1 MKGEKKMKDGVYF
14 NLSEDEYHAEKRL
27 SASGIKQILNSPT
40 EYWFNSRL
48 NPLYKENKS
57 EALTDGT
64 ILHGLV
70 LEHEKF
76 FEKFAVPSKEIEAL
90 NKNTNAFKEWR
101 AANEGAGKRVL
112 TLAKY
117 QKFKTIT
124 AYLSQ
129 KGQVLD
135 CGLFQGGRS
144 EVSVFWTEGGIKRKA
159 RFDYISKGRI
169 IDLKTFAMRQNT
181 DFSDHIRRYF
191 YSFRVYIQMIYYLR
205 AFNFAKAEGLP
216 VKGTAADVEFWEG
229 LPENPL
235 LFVVFLNREMP
246 QGAFKAFVKEQCPDL
261 WRLGESQIEK
271 AEGLYS
277 DYMATYGEKS
287 AWLQNTLELAANAIF
302 TDADFPQSFYERL
315 RDGGNGDLSEL
326 RDDI

>member
-1 MKGEKKMKDGVYF
+1 MKDGVYF
-14 NLSEDEYHAEKRL
+14 NLSEEEYHEEKRL

-48 NPLYKENKS
+48 NPLYEENKS

-64 ILHGLV
+64 ILHGLI
-70 LEHEKF
+70 LEPEKF
-76 FEKFAVPSKEIEAL
+76 FEKFAVPSKEIDAL
-90 NKNTNAFKEWR
+90 NKNTNTFKEWK
-101 AANEGAGKRVL
+101 AANEGAGKKLL
-112 TLAKY
+112 TLSKY

-135 CGLFQGGRS
+135 CGLFKGGRS
-144 EVSVFWTEGGIKRKA
+144 EVSIFWTEGGIKRKA
-159 RFDYISKGRI
+159 RLDYVSDGRI

-216 VKGTAADVEFWEG
+216 VKGTQADLKFWEG
-229 LPENPL
+229 LQENPL
-235 LFVVFLNREMP
+235 LFIVFINRDLP
-246 QGAFKAFVKEQCPDL
+246 QGCFKAFLKEKCPDL
-261 WRLGESQIEK
+261 WRMGENQIEK
-271 AEGLYS
+271 AEMIYS
-277 DYMATYGEKS
+277 DYMANYGDKS
-287 AWLQNTLELAANAIF
+287 AWLQDTRELAADAIF
-302 TDADFPQSFYERL
+302 TDEEFPQSFYERL
-315 RDGGNGDLSEL
+315 KNGGSGDLSEL
-326 RDDI
+326 RDEF